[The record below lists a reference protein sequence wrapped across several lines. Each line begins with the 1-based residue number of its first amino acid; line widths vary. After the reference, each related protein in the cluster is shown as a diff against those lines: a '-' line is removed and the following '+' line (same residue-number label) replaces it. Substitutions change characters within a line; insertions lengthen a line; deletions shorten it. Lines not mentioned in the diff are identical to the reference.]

1 MAYNI
6 YIGRVVGTS
15 NAGDDRLQ
23 VRILPYMENTNI
35 PDDKCPLWPYFFKGQ
50 TFTSKYGEFIWTIA
64 DDEFSSGYVLGPANY
79 NTLVENKFTSGKVLD
94 SDKKDINFSIPS
106 ELRDNLSNFSV
117 KLIGETL
124 EFNNVQVTFWSDS
137 CIHMIE
143 KNTGGFVIA
152 YSNGTMY
159 IMRSDVCL
167 FYVGGTKIMLN
178 SKGLSMS
185 SKEIKLQSESVMLG
199 NNPVAN
205 VMITQSSTDTAP
217 IASKYVKA

>member
-1 MAYNI
+1 
-6 YIGRVVGTS
+6 
-15 NAGDDRLQ
+15 
-23 VRILPYMENTNI
+23 
-35 PDDKCPLWPYFFKGQ
+35 
-50 TFTSKYGEFIWTIA
+50 
-64 DDEFSSGYVLGPANY
+64 
-79 NTLVENKFTSGKVLD
+79 
-94 SDKKDINFSIPS
+94 
-106 ELRDNLSNFSV
+106 
-117 KLIGETL
+117 
-124 EFNNVQVTFWSDS
+124 
-137 CIHMIE
+137 MIE